1 MKNPSL
7 RLILLALVVVLTTAA
22 TSHAKQ
28 ESVAVDMADY
38 TAIPPFVLRGTAANV
53 LLNLSVEWPTAGA
66 AYNDEMF
73 DSNRDGDSTDPGECD
88 GRATIDGKSIGKC
101 YFKDKDYLGYFDPNK
116 CYTYTNNR
124 FEPADIP
131 NSDHECTGK
140 SGRWSGNF
148 LNWATMSAIDELRWA
163 LTGGYRH
170 VDTSSETALERANV
184 DPARF
189 PAFHR
194 VWQVK
199 VVSSTYNVEPSTVTP
214 FSDGT
219 IYIYNHGY
227 EVSFFNA
234 CCNSTEYTNLGA
246 GHLGTYYARLKVCDP
261 AQGLEDN
268 CVSRFDGTDSYFKPE
283 GLMQKNDNKMR
294 FAAMGYLLESVR
306 EREGGV
312 LRANMKYVGPHLPD
326 GSANPNAEYGEDGI
340 FVVDP
345 DNQKPL
351 DVDVQYSGVI
361 NYLNRFGR
369 NGYKSKDPVSELFYE
384 CLNYYKNRGPT
395 ANFLDG
401 DNDYHIDGQI
411 DPIPSAFKDGFPVI
425 TTWDD
430 PIQHACQQNYI
441 IGINDAFPHVDKRLP
456 GTSFHTDADY
466 DNDSVDDLT
475 WGDYGEPANADPD
488 YSVTALTNTVGQL
501 QGINGTQQLVG
512 CTPTKCDWVNDLKTI
527 PGLGQVAGPR
537 GGTKHNSWYVAG
549 LAYYANSEDIRPLLD
564 GRQSITTYMMDTQE
578 YTSDPY
584 KGEMNMLW
592 LTGKYG
598 GFVEKDFQD
607 TNGDG
612 NPYEPNL
619 AHEWDED
626 GDGEPDN
633 YVLASDPGRM
643 VRALNKAFV
652 DILSRASSGTAA
664 SVIASTRTGAGAV
677 YQTIF
682 HPYYTDLNCN
692 PAVKREVEWVG
703 EIHGLF
709 VDPWGNMRED
719 SNQNRQLDLVET
731 SPGANDRDR
740 IIIFDGSNVY
750 KLDDADGNGKLDP
763 GEDWTDANADGELEI
778 SEIDV
783 SPVTL
788 ADVNYTWST
797 NDWLNELPDANIPTQ
812 RGTFVSDSK
821 NRYIFTFI
829 DNDGDMVPKADGS
842 EEFAFTTANTADIG
856 PYLHLFDPFVYGPS
870 EPPPGIR
877 SADYGLFVT
886 DQTERVVDYIRGED
900 QPAAVVGGSNLPA
913 MRNRQVD
920 YDCDNTAETWR
931 LGDVI
936 HSSPTVVATPAED
949 YDLIYRDRTYADFFV
964 KYKNRRHVVY
974 VGANDGMLHAFNGGF
989 FDASQTK
996 FWKAYHAV
1004 SGYSDPGTAPELGA
1018 ELWAYVPYNLLPHL
1032 YWLTDPTYSHVYYVD
1047 LKPKVFDAR
1056 IYDPT
1061 LPATDK
1067 HPHGW
1072 ATIMVVGMRL
1082 GGGPLKTDKDHDG
1095 RYEPNGASPDTEM
1108 RSAYIILDITDPESP
1123 PTVLA
1128 EITFDDLGFTTSYP
1142 AVIVMDPKDTTNAN
1156 DWYLV
1161 LGSGPTNITS
1171 ATSDQRAKIYIID
1184 LKKLG
1189 QNGELKDQDGNAPPL
1204 PFETLDDHA
1213 IVGDLVSV
1221 DLDLDYKADVVYFGT
1236 SLKFMQNNYKGRVH
1250 RLLIENDT
1258 NPGTWS
1264 ASGSDAILFD
1274 AQKPVT
1280 AAPTIARDRDGRIWV
1295 YFGTGRFLTR
1305 DDVNYLDQQSYY
1317 GIKEPVDGSQNRDWS
1332 KVLNN
1337 GLLDVTNV
1345 KVFEGGEVKC
1355 DSGGSLIDCGD
1366 ISDLNGNGKD
1376 DFDDIE
1382 TIVDTTKDGWKLD
1395 FAGSGERNLGQA
1407 TLLGEILT
1415 FTTYTPNSDPCEFE
1429 GFSNLYAL
1437 HFKTG
1442 TAFSEPII
1450 GFGDDVL
1457 GTKKEIAKMLSL
1469 GKGLTLTPNIHVGRE
1484 EGSKAFI
1491 QTSTGAIE
1499 VVQQLNPGVTKSGK
1513 ASWSEW

>member
-1 MKNPSL
+1 
-7 RLILLALVVVLTTAA
+7 V
-22 TSHAKQ
+22 
-28 ESVAVDMADY
+28 
-38 TAIPPFVLRGTAANV
+38 
-53 LLNLSVEWPTAGA
+53 
-66 AYNDEMF
+66 
-73 DSNRDGDSTDPGECD
+73 GE
-88 GRATIDGKSIGKC
+88 
-101 YFKDKDYLGYFDPNK
+101 
-116 CYTYTNNR
+116 
-124 FEPADIP
+124 
-131 NSDHECTGK
+131 
-140 SGRWSGNF
+140 
-148 LNWATMSAIDELRWA
+148 
-163 LTGGYRH
+163 
-170 VDTSSETALERANV
+170 
-184 DPARF
+184 
-189 PAFHR
+189 
-194 VWQVK
+194 
-199 VVSSTYNVEPSTVTP
+199 
-214 FSDGT
+214 
-219 IYIYNHGY
+219 
-227 EVSFFNA
+227 
-234 CCNSTEYTNLGA
+234 
-246 GHLGTYYARLKVCDP
+246 
-261 AQGLEDN
+261 
-268 CVSRFDGTDSYFKPE
+268 
-283 GLMQKNDNKMR
+283 
-294 FAAMGYLLESVR
+294 
-306 EREGGV
+306 
-312 LRANMKYVGPHLPD
+312 
-326 GSANPNAEYGEDGI
+326 
-340 FVVDP
+340 
-345 DNQKPL
+345 
-351 DVDVQYSGVI
+351 
-361 NYLNRFGR
+361 
-369 NGYKSKDPVSELFYE
+369 
-384 CLNYYKNRGPT
+384 
-395 ANFLDG
+395 
-401 DNDYHIDGQI
+401 
-411 DPIPSAFKDGFPVI
+411 
-425 TTWDD
+425 
-430 PIQHACQQNYI
+430 
-441 IGINDAFPHVDKRLP
+441 
-456 GTSFHTDADY
+456 
-466 DNDSVDDLT
+466 
-475 WGDYGEPANADPD
+475 
-488 YSVTALTNTVGQL
+488 L
-501 QGINGTQQLVG
+501 QGINNTQWYVG
-512 CTPTKCDWVNDLKTI
+512 CTPTVCDWDGTTLRTI

-537 GGTKHNSWYVAG
+537 GGSKHNSWYVAG
-549 LAYYANSEDIRPLLD
+549 LAYYANSEDIRSDLD
-564 GRQSITTYMMDTQE
+564 GKQSITTYMMDTQE
-578 YTSDPY
+578 YTSTPY

-1095 RYEPNGASPDTEM
+1095 RYEPNGASPDAEM
-1108 RSAYIILDITDPESP
+1108 RSAYIIMDITDPESP

>member
-7 RLILLALVVVLTTAA
+7 RLILLAIVVVLTTAA
-22 TSHAKQ
+22 TSLAKQ

-38 TAIPPFVLRGTAANV
+38 TAIPPFVLRAAGANV

-66 AYNDEMF
+66 AYNDEAV
-73 DSNRDGDSTDPGECD
+73 DLCD
-88 GRATIDGKSIGKC
+88 GRVSIDSKSIGKC

-116 CYTYTNNR
+116 CYTYSNNR
-124 FEPADIP
+124 FEPADTP

-163 LTGGYRH
+163 MTGGYRH

-184 DPARF
+184 DSAKF

-199 VVSSTYNVEPSTVTP
+199 VVSSTYNVAPSTVTP

-219 IYIYNHGY
+219 IYVYNHGY

-234 CCNSTEYTNLGA
+234 CCNSTEYTNLA
-246 GHLGTYYARLKVCDP
+246 ADHIGTYYARVKVCDP

-268 CVSRFDGTDSYFKPE
+268 CVSRSDGTSTYFKPE

-312 LRANMKYVGPHLPD
+312 LRANMKYVGPKLPD
-326 GSANPNAEYGEDGI
+326 GSANPKAEYGEDGM

-351 DVDVQYSGVI
+351 DADVQYSGVI

-384 CLNYYKNRGPT
+384 CVNYYKNRGPT
-395 ANFLDG
+395 PNFLDG
-401 DNDYHIDGQI
+401 DNDYHIDAQI

-425 TTWDD
+425 TNWDD

-475 WGDYGEPANADPD
+475 WGDYGEPANADPA

-501 QGINGTQQLVG
+501 QGINGTQQEVG
-512 CTPTKCDWVNDLKTI
+512 CTPTRCDWVNDLKTI
-527 PGLGQVAGPR
+527 PALGQVAGPR
-537 GGTKHNSWYVAG
+537 GGTKHNSFYVAG
-549 LAYYANSEDIRPLLD
+549 LAYYANSEDIRPAAGDPD

-578 YTSDPY
+578 YTTDPY

-598 GFVEKDFQD
+598 GFVEKDYQD

-619 AHEWDED
+619 QSEWDED

-682 HPYYTDLNCN
+682 HPYYTDLNCT

-719 SNQNRQLDLVET
+719 TYQVG
-731 SPGANDRDR
+731 PGANRLDIVGAAGERDK
-740 IIIFDGSNVY
+740 IIIFDGSVVY
-750 KLDDADGNGKLDP
+750 KMDDANGNGKLEP
-763 GEDWTDANADGELEI
+763 GEDWTDANADGELEM

-812 RGTFVSDSK
+812 RGTYLSANQ

-829 DNDGDMVPKADGS
+829 DNDGDMVVKADGS
-842 EEFAFTTANTADIG
+842 EEFAFTTANMANIG
-856 PYLHLFDPFVYGPS
+856 PYLHVFDPFVYGPS
-870 EPPPGIR
+870 EPPPGIN
-877 SADYGLFVT
+877 SADYNLFVT
-886 DQTERVVDYIRGED
+886 EQTERVVDYIRGED

-989 FDASQTK
+989 FDPSQNK
-996 FWKAYHAV
+996 FWKAYDAV
-1004 SGYSDPGTAPELGA
+1004 SGYSDPGAAPELGA

-1047 LKPKVFDAR
+1047 LKPKVFDAK
-1056 IYDPT
+1056 IFNND
-1061 LPATDK
+1061 AT

-1072 ATIMVVGMRL
+1072 GTVMVVGMRL
-1082 GGGPLKTDKDHDG
+1082 GGGPIKTDKDHDG
-1095 RYEPNGASPDTEM
+1095 KYEPNAASADEEM
-1108 RSAYIILDITDPESP
+1108 RSAYVVLDITDPESP
-1123 PTVLA
+1123 PELLA

-1171 ATSDQRAKIYIID
+1171 ATSDQRARIYIID
-1184 LKKLG
+1184 LKKLAHD
-1189 QNGELKDQDGNAPPL
+1189 GELKDQSGNAPT
-1204 PFETLDDHA
+1204 PFVSLDDHA

-1221 DLDLDYKADVVYFGT
+1221 DLDLDFKADVVYFGT
-1236 SLKFMQNNYKGRVH
+1236 SLKFQANNYKGRVH
-1250 RLLIENDT
+1250 RLLIENDI
-1258 NPGTWS
+1258 NPGTWRG
-1264 ASGSDAILFD
+1264 SGNGTVLFD

-1280 AAPTIARDRDGRIWV
+1280 AAPTVARDRDGRIWV

-1332 KVLNN
+1332 KVLDT
-1337 GLLDVTNV
+1337 GLLDVSDV
-1345 KVFEGGEVKC
+1345 KVFEGGEVNC
-1355 DSGGSLIDCGD
+1355 DDGAGGLIDCANITD
-1366 ISDLNGNGKD
+1366 ENSNSKD
-1376 DFDDIE
+1376 DFDDTE

-1429 GFSNLYAL
+1429 GFGNLYAL

-1442 TAFSEPII
+1442 TAFSESII
-1450 GFGDDVL
+1450 GFGDDQL
-1457 GTKKEIAKMLSL
+1457 NGKDEIAKQISL

-1499 VVQQLNPGVTKSGK
+1499 VVHQANPGVTKSGK

>member
-1 MKNPSL
+1 MKNQSA
-7 RLILLALVVVLTTAA
+7 RILLLAILLVVSIAA
-22 TSHAKQ
+22 TSLAKQ

-38 TAIPPFVLRGTAANV
+38 TAIPPFVLRGAAANV

-66 AYNDEMF
+66 AYNDQAF

-88 GRATIDGKSIGKC
+88 GRVTIAGKSIGKC

-116 CYTYTNNR
+116 CYTYSNNR
-124 FEPADIP
+124 FESADTP

-163 LTGGYRH
+163 VTGGHRQ

-184 DPARF
+184 DPAKF
-189 PAFHR
+189 AAFHR

-199 VVSSTYNVEPSTVTP
+199 VVSSTSYNNVTPSTVTP

-219 IYIYNHGY
+219 IYVYNHGY

-234 CCNSTEYTNLGA
+234 CCSSTEYTNLGA
-246 GHLGTYYARLKVCDP
+246 GHIGTYYARVKVCDP

-268 CVSRFDGTDSYFKPE
+268 CVSHSDGTSTYFKPE

-294 FAAMGYLLESVR
+294 FAAMGYLLESVQ

-312 LRANMKYVGPHLPD
+312 LRANMKYVGPKLPD
-326 GSANPNAEYGEDGI
+326 GTDNPNAEYGEDGI

-401 DNDYHIDGQI
+401 DNDYHIDAQI

-425 TTWDD
+425 TNWDD
-430 PIQHACQQNYI
+430 PIQHDCQQNYI

-456 GTSFHTDADY
+456 GTSFIDIDY
-466 DNDSVDDLT
+466 DNDTINDLT

-549 LAYYANSEDIRPLLD
+549 LAYYANSEDIRSDLD

-578 YTSDPY
+578 YTTDPY

-598 GFVEKDFQD
+598 GFVEKDFVD

-612 NPYEPNL
+612 NLYEPNL
-619 AHEWDED
+619 QSEWDED

-633 YVLASDPGRM
+633 YVLASDPGQM
-643 VRALNKAFV
+643 VRALNKAFT
-652 DILSRASSGTAA
+652 DILNRASSGTAA

-682 HPYYTDLNCN
+682 HPYYSDVSCN

-719 SNQNRQLDLVET
+719 TNTNRTLDLVE
-731 SPGANDRDR
+731 SSVGADDRDL
-740 IIIFDGSNVY
+740 IIIFDGSNIY
-750 KLDDADGNGKLDP
+750 KLDDDNENGRLDP

-783 SPVTL
+783 SPVNL
-788 ADVNYTWST
+788 ASLNYIWST
-797 NDWLNELPDANIPTQ
+797 NDWLNEIPEANIPTQ
-812 RGTFVSDSK
+812 RGTYLSANN

-829 DNDGDMVPKADGS
+829 DKDGDMVSKADGT
-842 EEFAFTTANTADIG
+842 EEIAFTTVNIADIG
-856 PYLHLFDPFVYGPS
+856 PYLHLFDPFIYGPS

-877 SADYGLFVT
+877 AVDYSLFVARQA
-886 DQTERVVDYIRGED
+886 DRVVDYIRGKD
-900 QPAAVVGGSNLPA
+900 QPAAVVALSNLPA

-949 YDLIYRDRTYADFFV
+949 YDLIYKDRTYADFFV

-989 FDASQTK
+989 FDPSQTK

-1056 IYDPT
+1056 IFNND
-1061 LPATDK
+1061 AT
-1067 HPHGW
+1067 HPNGW
-1072 ATIMVVGMRL
+1072 GTVMVVGMRL
-1082 GGGPLKTDKDHDG
+1082 GGGPIKTDKDHDG
-1095 RYEPNGASPDTEM
+1095 NYEPNGADPDKEM
-1108 RSAYIILDITDPESP
+1108 RSAYVILDITDPESP

-1142 AVIVMDPKDTTNAN
+1142 AVIVMDPKDTMNAN

-1161 LGSGPTNITS
+1161 LGSGPTDIID
-1171 ATSDQRAKIYIID
+1171 ATSDQRASIYIID

-1189 QNGELKDQDGNAPPL
+1189 QNGELKDQSGNAPT
-1204 PFETLDDHA
+1204 PFVSLDDHA

-1236 SLKFMQNNYKGRVH
+1236 SLKFHSNNYKGRMH

-1258 NPGTWS
+1258 DTSSWDGTS
-1264 ASGSDAILFD
+1264 VLFD
-1274 AQKPVT
+1274 AQKPIT
-1280 AAPTIARDRDGRIWV
+1280 AAPTIARDRDERIWV

-1305 DDVNYLDQQSYY
+1305 DDVNYLDQQSYF
-1317 GIKEPVDGSQNRDWS
+1317 GIKEPLDNSNNRDWS
-1332 KVLNN
+1332 KVLDN
-1337 GLLDVTNV
+1337 GLLDVSDV

-1355 DSGGSLIDCGD
+1355 DDGAGGLIDCANITD
-1366 ISDLNGNGKD
+1366 ENGNLKD

-1382 TIVDTTKDGWKLD
+1382 TIVDEPTTDGWKLN
-1395 FAGSGERNLGQA
+1395 FAGSGERNLGQG

-1437 HFKTG
+1437 HYKTG

-1450 GFGDDVL
+1450 GFGDDDL
-1457 GTKKEIAKMLSL
+1457 GTKKEVAKMLSL

-1499 VVQQLNPGVTKSGK
+1499 VIQQLNPGVTKSGK
-1513 ASWSEW
+1513 ASWRED